1 MAVTDRD
8 LGWKAIKREVERAQ
22 RREVA
27 VGILQGS
34 PDNEEGSS
42 DGEEGSSDGEG
53 TSIAEYATYNE
64 FGTKDIPS
72 RPFMAMSFDENVE
85 AINSDFKRQSKR
97 LVTGQV
103 TADRALTII
112 GEKHVSRVQNT
123 ITGRDI
129 LPALKPSTVAAKDG
143 STKTLV
149 DTSAMVNAVQ
159 IEIRGRT

>member
-34 PDNEEGSS
+34 TDS
-42 DGEEGSSDGEG
+42 EG

-64 FGTKDIPS
+64 FGTEDVPS

-85 AINSDFKRQSKR
+85 AINSDFNRQSKR
-97 LVTGQV
+97 LVAGEV
-103 TADRALTII
+103 TADQALTII
-112 GEKHVSRVQNT
+112 GQKHAGRVQNT
-123 ITGRDI
+123 ITGRNI
-129 LPALKPSTVAAKDG
+129 LPALAPSTVAAKKG

-149 DTSAMVNAVQ
+149 DTGAMANAVQ
-159 IEIRGRT
+159 IELRGRT